1 MPPLSDPHH
10 TPRTHG
16 FQRQRPDGF
25 GGGWLPD
32 AVTDTTAK
40 RRARARRLKGNGH
53 GVAARLLACPGQLY
67 HVVYHLQEPG
77 NLYLDGRDLALAALD
92 RLPPGLPLYW
102 KLCASVRQHLHLHLL
117 VAILDP
123 ALLEVLAGLGF
134 YCIPIRDD
142 AHLESLLE
150 YFSRPNDEA
159 SARPN
164 RKGFLRYGN
173 DQWEARFAAAER
185 YLEAREVHGRRP
197 LPRLSGTRNLP
208 FLKPER
214 LSHLHL
220 AVLRKGWARTAPLKP
235 TRWKAK
241 RARATL
247 PVQGVSLVGPYITSH
262 KDKPWLTC
270 RPRGPPEQPGYVV
283 GPPRP
288 LPRNCTRV
296 CPLPNHAT
304 PMRSHRRTPLAHPN
318 TLRLSSACPT
328 FPSRPDTPGPW
339 REGIAHSP
347 LRCRCLESGQDID
360 IRQQDSRRSPPQGT
374 MQITHE

>member
-1 MPPLSDPHH
+1 MPPLSDPHQ
-10 TPRTHG
+10 TLRTHC
-16 FQRQRPDGF
+16 FQLQRPDGF

-40 RRARARRLKGNGH
+40 RRAGARKLKGDGR

-67 HVVYHLQEPG
+67 HVVYPLWETG
-77 NLYLDGRDLALAALD
+77 NLYLNGRDLALAALD
-92 RLPPGLPLYW
+92 RLPPGLPQYW
-102 KLCASVRQHLHLHLL
+102 KLCASVRQRLHLHLL

-123 ALLEVLAGLGF
+123 AVLEVLTGLG
-134 YCIPIRDD
+134 CNCTPLLDD
-142 AHLESLLE
+142 AHLENMLE

-208 FLKPER
+208 RLKPER
-214 LSHLHL
+214 FSHLQL
-220 AVLRKGWARTAPLKP
+220 AVLRKGWARTTSPKP

-247 PVQGVSLVGPYITSH
+247 PVQGVSLVGPYVTSR
-262 KDKPWLTC
+262 KDETWLTC
-270 RPRGPPEQPGYVV
+270 GPRGPPERLGHVV
-283 GPPRP
+283 LPPRP

-318 TLRLSSACPT
+318 TFRLSSACPT
-328 FPSRPDTPGPW
+328 FPSRPDPLGPW
-339 REGIAHSP
+339 REGIADS
-347 LRCRCLESGQDID
+347 LSGAPSSVQD
-360 IRQQDSRRSPPQGT
+360 RA
-374 MQITHE
+374 